1 MWTLALVAACAP
13 SEPPS
18 RPAGTRNVRV
28 SVFDSRGNLVPDSGV
43 WLERNSGAIPWRA
56 WTDEAGECELRL
68 PELPPLDSTIRVR
81 TREGRSASW
90 EYDGRSATVQVV
102 LPRTAPRQPARRQP
116 AAGPPELTPV
126 ELSGVVMCGLEP
138 ARGARVLL
146 RRASVDEPSLS
157 EVKRVLAGE
166 SLSGYLLTSTDEQGR
181 FRVVVEA
188 GGHRPAYWSVW
199 AGAPGWAT
207 RHPVALADRK
217 MDIFGPTVDIA
228 LVRVVGA
235 IVEFRD
241 RGARVEIHDPNP
253 GGSLLN
259 PHDFSSARDALELDD
274 LNLLLAGALER
285 DLAPSMSGERVLWE
299 SEDPAKGVIRRVE
312 PFGYRAMDLEL
323 NGNGLESGLP
333 LIQVD
338 LDRDAKATGGFGGL
352 LLALAKQ
359 NSADNTL
366 ALRGRL
372 VLCDERGREYRYP
385 ANFEQDVSVP
395 IPFVP
400 TGTFSANFHFDD
412 GRQTLI
418 ADRLLVQPGW
428 ADLELALAR

>member
-1 MWTLALVAACAP
+1 MCALTLLASCAP

-18 RPAGTRNVRV
+18 RPTAARNVRV

-43 WLERNSGAIPWRA
+43 WIERNSGAIPWRA

-81 TREGRSASW
+81 ARDGRSASW
-90 EYDGRSATVQVV
+90 VYDGRSATVQVA
-102 LPRTAPRQPARRQP
+102 LPRTAPRRLALRQP
-116 AAGPPELTPV
+116 TATPPKLTPV

-146 RRASVDEPSLS
+146 RRPSVDEPSLS

-188 GGHRPAYWSVW
+188 GGHRPAFWSVW
-199 AGAPGWAT
+199 AGAPGWAM

-217 MDIFGPTVDIA
+217 LDLLGPTVDIA

-241 RGARVEIHDPNP
+241 RGARVEIHDQNP
-253 GGSLLN
+253 AGSLLY
-259 PHDFSSARDALELDD
+259 PHDASSGRDALQLDD

-285 DLAPSMSGERVLWE
+285 DLSPSTSSARVLWE
-299 SEDPAKGVIRRVE
+299 SEDPARGVICRVE
-312 PFGYRAMDLEL
+312 PFGYRDLYLEL
-323 NGNGLESGLP
+323 NGSGLENGLP
-333 LIQVD
+333 RIQVD
-338 LDRDAKATGGFGGL
+338 LERDANATGGFGGL
-352 LLALAKQ
+352 LLALAKH
-359 NSADNTL
+359 NSARSTF

-385 ANFEQDVSVP
+385 ANFEQDGSVP

-412 GRQTLI
+412 GRQVLI